1 VDDISLEDEISEP
14 DPEPESEPLIEPEEE
29 VLDIDDS
36 TASGRLSVLRREL
49 ETDSSVTLD
58 TKEDLSSRMDSFLA
72 DR

>member
-1 VDDISLEDEISEP
+1 MDDISLEDEISEP
-14 DPEPESEPLIEPEEE
+14 EPEPEPLIEPEEE

-49 ETDSSVTLD
+49 ETDSSVTID